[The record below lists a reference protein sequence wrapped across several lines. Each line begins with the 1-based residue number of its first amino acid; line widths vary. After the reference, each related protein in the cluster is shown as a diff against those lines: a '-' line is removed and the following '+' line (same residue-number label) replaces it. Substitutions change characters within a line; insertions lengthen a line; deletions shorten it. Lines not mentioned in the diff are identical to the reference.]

1 MELFPALQIGWL
13 NGWLLLC
20 ILYSIFGILL
30 LVFPKEVVRRLYDRS
45 GWSRRQRLL
54 TLIGKS
60 MALVWFSLAMFTS
73 LKIGTP
79 VFVLGT
85 VIFAFGL
92 AGFVVAL
99 LNFRNTPLDR
109 PVTKGLYRISRNPQ
123 QFMLFVSAVGIS
135 IAIGSWLA
143 LLMLLLGLAFTHVRI
158 LAEEGSCLR
167 QYGDSYWAYMEHTPR
182 YFLFF

>member
-1 MELFPALQIGWL
+1 MELLPTLQIGWL
-13 NGWLLLC
+13 NGWLYLC
-20 ILYSIFGILL
+20 ILYPIFGLLL

-45 GWSRRQRLL
+45 GWSRRQRAFV
-54 TLIGKS
+54 LIGKLI
-60 MALVWFSLAMFTS
+60 ALVWFPLVIFSP

-85 VIFAFGL
+85 VTFALGL
-92 AGFVVAL
+92 VGFVIAL
-99 LNFRNTPLDR
+99 FNYRNTPLDR

-123 QFMLFVSAVGIS
+123 ASMLLAALGGIS
-135 IAIGSWLA
+135 IAVGSWLA
-143 LLMLLLGLAFTHVRI
+143 VCLMAISLVFHHLRV

-167 QYGDSYWAYMEHTPR
+167 QHGDSYRAYMERVPR

>member
-20 ILYSIFGILL
+20 ILYSIFGVLL

-45 GWSRRQRLL
+45 GWSRRQRVL
-54 TLIGKS
+54 TLTGKL
-60 MALVWFSLAMFTS
+60 MALVWFPLVIFTP

-79 VFVLGT
+79 LFVLGT
-85 VIFAFGL
+85 VTFALGL
-92 AGFVVAL
+92 AGFAVAL
-99 LNFRNTPLDR
+99 FNFRNAPLDR

-123 QFMLFVSAVGIS
+123 QFMLLVSAGGIS
-135 IAIGSWLA
+135 VAIGSWLA
-143 LLMLLLGLAFTHVRI
+143 LLMLLLGLVFTHVKI
-158 LAEEGSCLR
+158 LAEETSCLR
-167 QYGDSYWAYMEHTPR
+167 QYGDSYHCYMERVPR